1 MNCIV
6 VDDEPLARQA
16 IKLLIAKTPAINFM
30 AEFSHAETAGAYLRE
45 HPTDLVFLD
54 IQMPGANGL
63 TFASTIAKETLVI
76 FTTAFSQYA
85 VESYELDA
93 IDYLLKPIKTAR
105 FQQAVEKA
113 IAYQLMLSKQ
123 VASVNEISEDFCF
136 IKSEKKV
143 MKVLFSD
150 ILFIEG
156 LKDYVILHTTAQKII
171 TAMNIKT
178 IQSQLP
184 QVTFIRVSKSFL
196 INKARIGHFDNN
208 TVYIE
213 QHEIPLGN
221 SYRAAFFEFVNK
233 NLLSR

>member
-1 MNCIV
+1 MRCIV

-16 IKLLIAKTPAINFM
+16 IKLLIAKTPDLEFV
-30 AEFSHAETAGAYLRE
+30 AEFSHAASAGAYLKANSV
-45 HPTDLVFLD
+45 DLVFLD
-54 IQMPGANGL
+54 IQMPGINGL
-63 TFASTIAKETLVI
+63 DFAGTIAKETLVV

-93 IDYLLKPIKTAR
+93 IDYLLKPVKPQR

-113 IAYQLMLSKQ
+113 ISYKALLASQMT
-123 VASVNEISEDFCF
+123 SVNGFTEDFCF
-136 IKSEKKV
+136 IKSEKKIR
-143 MKVLFSD
+143 KVLFAD

-156 LKDYVILHTTAQKII
+156 LKDYVILHTKLQKIV

-184 QVTFIRVSKSFL
+184 QAFFMRVSKSFL
-196 INKARIGHFDNN
+196 INKTKIEQFDNN

-213 QHEIPLGN
+213 NQEIPLGS
-221 SYRAAFFEFVNK
+221 SYRPLFFEFVNK